1 MSQDENMVDM
11 VNQPPHYN
19 RKNIEAICAIEASME
34 PEEFCGYLKGNILK
48 YLWRY
53 TYKGH
58 PVQDLEKSEFYL
70 NLLIKKVKESE
81 SPPQTKI

>member
-81 SPPQTKI
+81 SPPQT

>member
-1 MSQDENMVDM
+1 MSDDM
-11 VNQPPHYN
+11 VNNPPHYN

-53 TYKGH
+53 NYKGT
-58 PVQDLEKSEFYL
+58 PLQDLEKSEYYL
-70 NLLIKKVKESE
+70 KLLIKKVKESVQPIE
-81 SPPQTKI
+81 SKSES

>member
-53 TYKGH
+53 SYKGH

-81 SPPQTKI
+81 SPPESPT

>member
-1 MSQDENMVDM
+1 MSNDM
-11 VNQPPHYN
+11 VNNPPHYN

-53 TYKGH
+53 NYKGT
-58 PVQDLEKSEFYL
+58 PLQDLEKSEYYL
-70 NLLIKKVKESE
+70 KLLIKKVKESVQLIE
-81 SPPQTKI
+81 SKSES

>member
-1 MSQDENMVDM
+1 MSNDM
-11 VNQPPHYN
+11 VNNPPHYN

-53 TYKGH
+53 NYKGP

-70 NLLIKKVKESE
+70 KQLIKKVKESVQPIE
-81 SPPQTKI
+81 SKPES

>member
-1 MSQDENMVDM
+1 M
-11 VNQPPHYN
+11 VNNPPHYN

-53 TYKGH
+53 NYKGT
-58 PVQDLEKSEFYL
+58 PLQDLEKSEYYL
-70 NLLIKKVKESE
+70 KLLIKKVKESVQLIE
-81 SPPQTKI
+81 SKSES

>member
-81 SPPQTKI
+81 GPPQTKI

>member
-1 MSQDENMVDM
+1 MSNDM
-11 VNQPPHYN
+11 VNNPPHYN

-53 TYKGH
+53 NYKGT
-58 PVQDLEKSEFYL
+58 PLQDLEKSEYYL
-70 NLLIKKVKESE
+70 KLLIKKVKESVQLIENKSE
-81 SPPQTKI
+81 S

>member
-1 MSQDENMVDM
+1 M
-11 VNQPPHYN
+11 VNNPPHYN

-53 TYKGH
+53 NYKGT
-58 PVQDLEKSEFYL
+58 PLQDLEKSEYYL
-70 NLLIKKVKESE
+70 KLLIKKVKESVQLIENKSE
-81 SPPQTKI
+81 S

>member
-1 MSQDENMVDM
+1 MSDDM
-11 VNQPPHYN
+11 VNNPPHYN

-53 TYKGH
+53 NYKGT
-58 PVQDLEKSEFYL
+58 PLQDLEKSEYYL
-70 NLLIKKVKESE
+70 KLLIKKVKESVQLIENKSE
-81 SPPQTKI
+81 S